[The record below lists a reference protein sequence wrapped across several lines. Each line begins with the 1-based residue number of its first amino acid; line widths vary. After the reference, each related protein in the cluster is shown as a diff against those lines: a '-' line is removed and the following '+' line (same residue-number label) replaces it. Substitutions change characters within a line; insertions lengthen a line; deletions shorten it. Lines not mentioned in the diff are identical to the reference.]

1 MTICGLDAAL
11 SPRIDG
17 EFTAHPFRLKE
28 FRTMAASPF
37 ADNGFNAEFAPREI
51 SKCIVRRHQPVES
64 LVRGKHYFRKIGNR
78 ENIMKKTVNLLI
90 IVCAVMIGLPRH
102 AVAQSTGGTVHGVV
116 RNQLREPVAGAK
128 VTSINSGTNQ
138 TRSTQTDEGGL
149 YRLPSLAVGTYEIS
163 VEADNFQ
170 KTVQQVTLRVGEDAS
185 VDIELSATGSA
196 EQVNIV
202 SSSSSAAM
210 TETSSS
216 VLGIV
221 IENKQI
227 NELPLNGRNFLQLG
241 TLVANVSSTASLKGG
256 SEGGLLNGPFSV
268 SGQRDR
274 SQTFLVDG
282 VDNNNTFTNS
292 LSAQV
297 SIDAIQ
303 EFKMISN
310 LGSAEFGHHS
320 GGMLNI
326 ITKSGTNEFHAS
338 VFEFFRN
345 KALDAPNHFEKLA
358 AQPASKFNNNQFGG
372 TLGGRII
379 KDKAFFLVNYE
390 GQRLRVGTPQF
401 SNVPTVAERSGL
413 FKNPTTGQN
422 VQLSV
427 DPVSQKVLDKYVPLP
442 NTQNVLGNYLATPTI
457 KSRSD
462 FALARMDYLLSGD
475 DVVNVRYF
483 RSDTNT
489 FNPIIANVI
498 LSSILPPTIP
508 GFGFTELSRTHN
520 LAVNYTHNF
529 STQVINDFRFGY
541 NRHHNLQDP
550 EDDAKPSDQGFG
562 HLSTPTGMFQ
572 ISIPGITKIGNYPL
586 YPLQIS
592 MNNFHLADS
601 LSWTSGRHALKAG
614 GEVRLVR
621 EAETVSR
628 AGAGT
633 LTFTGLSTRIS
644 PLADFVTGAAAAGSL
659 IVRDFGYPMRQAH
672 FGLFVQDDYQ
682 VSHRLVLNLGLR
694 YEVSSE
700 FSSPTHHLRNYS
712 VARGFF
718 TPGEDGSSL
727 YKPDHN
733 NFAPRLG
740 FAYTLTEDGRT
751 VVRGGYGFFYDTLTF
766 SSAATLDLNRAE
778 DPFILVSFPSPGAGK
793 LSTLFN
799 PATLVNALAGAP
811 TPRTYDEGLRTP
823 YAQHFNLTF
832 QRELGKSIL
841 ISTGYVGTK
850 TSKLLRERDINQ
862 AIFIPGVDAQGKPL
876 STSASANILAR
887 RPTQLYGLSKTP
899 ISTILQQ
906 ETSASSIYHSFQA
919 TFTKRMGHGLSL
931 LSAYTW
937 AKSID
942 DATDPIG
949 FTGDTGGPQNSHDL
963 RPERALSIFDIRH
976 RLTVGYTYELPSLGK
991 TPWLN
996 GWQVNGIATFQSG
1009 QPFTPILGF
1018 DPSLSSSLN
1027 VRPNHVP
1034 GAITSKDG
1042 QLFINPNL
1050 PRDPVRNI
1058 PIALIPK
1065 AGEFGTLGRNTF
1077 TGPGYKNVD
1086 VSLIKE
1092 TRLSEG
1098 LRLQIRGELFNVFNT
1113 TNLALPLRSLTD
1125 PFFGLSRKTQ
1135 DVAGGLPGIGG
1146 GGPRVVQLAVKLVY

>member
-1 MTICGLDAAL
+1 
-11 SPRIDG
+11 
-17 EFTAHPFRLKE
+17 
-28 FRTMAASPF
+28 
-37 ADNGFNAEFAPREI
+37 
-51 SKCIVRRHQPVES
+51 
-64 LVRGKHYFRKIGNR
+64 
-78 ENIMKKTVNLLI
+78 MKKTINLLLV
-90 IVCAVMIGLPRH
+90 VCAVMMGFPH
-102 AVAQSTGGTVHGVV
+102 HTVAQITGGTVHGVV
-116 RNQLREPVAGAK
+116 RNQLREPVAGVK
-128 VTSINSGTNQ
+128 VTSTHSGTNQ
-138 TRSTQTDEGGL
+138 TRSTLTDETGA
-149 YRLPSLAVGTYEIS
+149 YRLPALAIGTYDLV
-163 VEADNFQ
+163 VEADAYQ
-170 KTVQQVTLRVGEDAS
+170 KSVQQVTLRVNDDVT
-185 VDIELSATGSA
+185 VDIELAAAGST
-196 EQVNIV
+196 EQINVV
-202 SSSSSAAM
+202 GSSTSI

-256 SEGGLLNGPFSV
+256 SEGGLLNGPFAV

-303 EFKMISN
+303 EFKMITN

-345 KALDAPNHFEKLA
+345 KALNSSNHFEKVVG
-358 AQPASKFNNNQFGG
+358 QPISKFNNNQFGG
-372 TLGGRII
+372 TVGGRLI
-379 KDKAFFLVNYE
+379 KDKVFFLANYE

-401 SNVPTVAERSGL
+401 SNVPTLAERSGL
-413 FKNPTTGQN
+413 FKNPTTGQSR
-422 VQLSV
+422 QLVV
-427 DPVSQKVLDKYVPLP
+427 DPVSQKILDKYVPLP
-442 NTQNVLGNYLATPTI
+442 NTQNAVGNYLATPTI
-457 KSRSD
+457 KSEND
-462 FALARMDYLLSGD
+462 FVMGRIDYLLSGD

-483 RSDTNT
+483 RSDASTY
-489 FNPIIANVI
+489 NPIIANVI

-508 GFGFTELSRTHN
+508 GFGFTDFSRTHN
-520 LAVNYTHNF
+520 LAVNHTHNF
-529 STQVINDFRFGY
+529 STEVINDFRFGF

-550 EDDAKPSDQGFG
+550 EDDANPSELGF
-562 HLSTPTGMFQ
+562 SNVATPTGMFQ
-572 ISIPGITKIGNYPL
+572 INVPGITKIGNYPL
-586 YPLQIS
+586 YPLAIS

-601 LSWTSGRHALKAG
+601 LSWVKGRHALKAG

-628 AGAGT
+628 TGAGT
-633 LTFTGLSTRIS
+633 LTFSGLSTGIS
-644 PLADFVTGAAAAGSL
+644 PLADFIAGSATVGTF
-659 IVRDFGYPMRQAH
+659 IARPFGSPLRQTH
-672 FGLFVQDDYQ
+672 VGIFVQDDYQ

-694 YEVSSE
+694 YEISSE
-700 FSSPTHHLRNYS
+700 ISSPTHRLSNYS
-712 VARGFF
+712 IDRGFF
-718 TPGEDGSSL
+718 TPGVDGSSL
-727 YKPDHN
+727 YKPDRN
-733 NFAPRLG
+733 NFAPRVG

-751 VVRGGYGFFYDTLTF
+751 VVRGGYGFFYDELTF
-766 SSAATLDLNRAE
+766 SNATTLNISQAN
-778 DPFILVSFPSPGAGK
+778 DPFTLVSIPSPGAGK

-799 PATLVNALAGAP
+799 PATLINPFASAP
-811 TPRTYDEGLRTP
+811 TPRTYDQGLRTP
-823 YAQHFNLTF
+823 YAQHFNLTV
-832 QRELGKSIL
+832 QREVGKNML
-841 ISTGYVGTK
+841 ISAGYVGTK

-862 AIFIPGVDAQGKPL
+862 AVYLPGVDAQGKPL
-876 STSASANILAR
+876 STSSSANILSR
-887 RPTQLYGLSKTP
+887 RPTQLYKLTKTP
-899 ISTILQQ
+899 IGAILQQ

-937 AKSID
+937 SKSID

-949 FTGDTGGPQNSHDL
+949 FTGDTGGPQNAFDL
-963 RPERALSIFDIRH
+963 RQERARSIFDIRH
-976 RLTVGYTYELPSLGK
+976 RVTVGYTYDVPSLGNGVL
-991 TPWLN
+991 LN

-1027 VRPNHVP
+1027 VRPNYVP

-1042 QLFINPNL
+1042 QLYLNRNL
-1050 PRDPVRNI
+1050 PVDPVSKV

-1077 TGPGYKNVD
+1077 TGPGYTNVD
-1086 VSLIKE
+1086 VSLIKD

-1098 LRLQIRGELFNVFNT
+1098 LRMQIRGELFNVFNT
-1113 TNLALPLRSLTD
+1113 TNLALPLRTLTD
-1125 PFFGLSRKTQ
+1125 PYFGLSRKTQ
-1135 DVAGGLPGIGG
+1135 DVAGGVPGIGG
-1146 GGPRVVQLAVKLVY
+1146 GGPRVVQLAVKLIY